1 MENISLLI
9 GSGFSKPA
17 GFPTTSKIN
26 ERLKKIDVSAVCKH
40 TSGAT
45 WFLNDDADPNSHWMG
60 IWERNFIQEF
70 IQFYNDRVLTNGEEF
85 HYEFF
90 YDYYHEHMVNDN
102 YPDDLSSFMQDF
114 TRKYDLDKNAHDL
127 LFQFDLCY
135 NQLIADLL
143 GKQFKRSCLAKPYH
157 PSCDKFLHLV
167 EILSQRFIVNLHS
180 LNHDLYLEYLSHSD
194 SIQSNMDDGFDEF
207 NSPYFGKF
215 LTDNERYMVRL
226 SRFTDKFVQP
236 FRLFKLHGSIDRYWF
251 KGNDNTELIR
261 LKFGLGKTDVY
272 KEVIEDGQYKY
283 EDSPLYYYPDFLS
296 GTTYK
301 TRRYSKGSYYP
312 TIFNHFE
319 KNLRSSDYLII
330 IGFGFGDSVIE
341 NKVKDSFLTSNN
353 KTIFIV
359 DIKQPR
365 TNLLKHPNVFY
376 IPGGVV
382 GMDNKFI
389 LNKIGM

>member
-1 MENISLLI
+1 KI
-9 GSGFSKPA
+9 GAS
-17 GFPTTSKIN
+17 
-26 ERLKKIDVSAVCKH
+26 EVCKH
-40 TSGAT
+40 TSGDT

-60 IWERNFIQEF
+60 TVERNFIQEF
-70 IQFYNDRVLTNGEEF
+70 IQFYNDRVLANGEEF

-90 YDYYHEHMVNDN
+90 YDYYHEYMVNDN
-102 YPDDLSSFMQDF
+102 YPDDLFGFMQDF

-135 NQLIADLL
+135 NQLIAYLL
-143 GKQFKRSCLAKPYH
+143 EKQFKQSYLVKPYH
-157 PSCDKFLHLV
+157 PSCDKFLNLV

-180 LNHDLYLEYLSHSD
+180 LNHDLYLEYLSDSD
-194 SIQSNMDDGFDEF
+194 SIQKTMDDGFDEF
-207 NSPYFGKF
+207 NSPYYGKL
-215 LTDNERYMVRL
+215 LTDNERYMIRL

-251 KGNDNTELIR
+251 KGDDGTELIK
-261 LKFGLGKTDVY
+261 LKFGLGNTDVY

-283 EDSPLYYYPDFLS
+283 EFSPLYYYPDFLS

-301 TRRYSKGSYYP
+301 IRRYSKGGYYP

-319 KNLRSSDYLII
+319 RNLNSSDYLII
-330 IGFGFGDSVIE
+330 IGYGFGDNVI
-341 NKVKDSFLTSNN
+341 NDYIKDSFLTNHS
-353 KTIFIV
+353 KIVFIV
-359 DIKQPR
+359 DKKEPLKD
-365 TNLLKHPNVFY
+365 LLKQQNVFY
-376 IPGGVV
+376 IAGGVV